1 MPYKAV
7 MYITEVITKTCTGK
21 VSHRCILLRISYRE
35 NGKVKN
41 RTIMNLTHCD
51 PEEVA
56 AMRWALKNKKE
67 FHRAAARESA
77 GPLKQGPSVGAVW
90 AVHHVAKE
98 LGIEQALGTSRE
110 GKLALWQV
118 MARVI
123 GQGSRL
129 SAVRLAQEHAA
140 CDVLGLRTGFDEN
153 DLYDNLRWLSQNQ
166 QAIED
171 SLFHHRYAKA
181 AKPGL
186 YLYDVTST
194 YLEGLHNML
203 AAFGYNRD
211 KKAGKKQLVIGLLC
225 DEQGEA
231 LSIEVFKGNT
241 CDTQTFG
248 SQIDKVADRFGG
260 GEVTLVG
267 DRGMIKRPQQA
278 DLKERHMHYITA
290 LTKPQVEG
298 LLKRDIIQMELFD
311 QSLAEVNDQE
321 IGKRYVLRRNPQRA
335 EEIRHNRQE
344 KKTYLQSWLSE
355 RNAYLSAHP
364 KAKTECALKQA
375 CQKIGRLKLK
385 SWLSVTLED
394 RTLSLEVD
402 DESLLE
408 EEKLDGC
415 YVLVT
420 DLKPSA
426 ASAQIIHDR
435 YKDLAQVEQAFRT
448 SKTVHLEMR
457 PVHVRTEEST
467 RGHALVVML
476 AYRIIR
482 HLQKDWEP
490 FNMTVEEGLLAL
502 TQYCAVECP
511 DDPSR
516 IFCLLQPR
524 DSLDKLFKAI
534 KTSLPDFLPKMDARV
549 VTRKK
554 LRRKKITLEP

>member
-1 MPYKAV
+1 

-21 VSHRCILLRISYRE
+21 ISHRCILLRISYRE

-56 AMRWALKNKKE
+56 AMRWALKNKRTL
-67 FHRAAARESA
+67 HGAAARESA

-90 AVHHVAKE
+90 AVYHVAKV
-98 LGIEQALGTSRE
+98 LGIEKALGPSRA

-166 QAIED
+166 QTIED

-225 DEQGEA
+225 DEEGEA

-241 CDTQTFG
+241 CDTKTFG
-248 SQIDKVADRFGG
+248 AQIDKIADRFGG

-278 DLKERHMHYITA
+278 NLKERHMHYITA

-311 QSLAEVNDQE
+311 QSLAEVNDQK

-364 KAKTECALKQA
+364 KAKTECAFKQA
-375 CQKIGRLKLK
+375 CQKIGKLKLK

-482 HLQKDWEP
+482 ELQKAWEP

-502 TQYCAVECP
+502 THYCAVECP
-511 DDPSR
+511 DDSSR
-516 IFCLLQPR
+516 IFCLLEPR

-534 KTSLPDFLPKMDARV
+534 KTSLPDFLPKMNARV

-554 LRRKKITLEP
+554 LRRKKESLKP